1 MRIELGNGG
10 RKKRTEGCFTC
21 GSLNHIARDCNKNS
35 RRDGGINIFLNMSF
49 FLIKLLTQVA
59 TTTIEEAEVDLMT
72 EKEGIP
78 AQMIAIEREIIS
90 MIEEE
95 NPLEKI
101 DIPTEE
107 TPQLTEDAAALDQI
121 LEIKTVALMKIKEEA
136 LINMNL
142 PTMASETEET
152 KDDMSANQETP
163 LQQVI
168 SPNTTKETQQIAA
181 NSATVSP
188 TVDPTI
194 TAQIPDTP
202 HPDKTVITE
211 LTIQVTI
218 SSHAVTPD
226 EIFSLCVSLS
236 WLK

>member
-1 MRIELGNGG
+1 
-10 RKKRTEGCFTC
+10 
-21 GSLNHIARDCNKNS
+21 
-35 RRDGGINIFLNMSF
+35 
-49 FLIKLLTQVA
+49 
-59 TTTIEEAEVDLMT
+59 MT
-72 EKEGIP
+72 EEEGIP